1 MLGAK
6 EETEKAKKDKRKK
19 SVLLQFCKEL
29 GEIRWPRRNYL
40 FSSVDLQGHMPFT
53 V

>member
-1 MLGAK
+1 MLGTK
-6 EETEKAKKDKRKK
+6 EETEKAKRIREKK
-19 SVLLQFCKEL
+19 GVLLQFCKEL

-40 FSSVDLQGHMPFT
+40 LSSVDLQGHMPFT